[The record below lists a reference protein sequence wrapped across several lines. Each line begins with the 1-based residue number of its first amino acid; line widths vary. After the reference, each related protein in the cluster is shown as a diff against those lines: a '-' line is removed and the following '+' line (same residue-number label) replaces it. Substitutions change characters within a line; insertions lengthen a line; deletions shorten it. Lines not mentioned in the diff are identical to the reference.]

1 MERYRIR
8 NFEAAFYVGI
18 DTLVL
23 GCVAACERLNA
34 LRVGFEDGSLQPYP
48 VEAENVFGLDQ
59 AMDTYRAVFA
69 GASARMVLTP

>member
-23 GCVAACERLNA
+23 ECIKNHIKAKDLKGNMVIATKLAKA
-34 LRVGFEDGSLQPYP
+34 LS
-48 VEAENVFGLDQ
+48 
-59 AMDTYRAVFA
+59 
-69 GASARMVLTP
+69 